1 MTRLAPF
8 GSPFSRLAGPLSR
21 LAGPLLLAPLLLT
34 AAPRSPLAHDAGYY
48 GLQARW
54 ILQSGHWLA
63 PLWFGEPVYDRSIG
77 VQWLMALSLKLFP
90 WPWAEALPALLAA
103 VASLLLS
110 GWLARLLLPQLPA
123 AGPLTMALLALTPL
137 WLNYAHLPTQDMP
150 LLAVELAGIAALVNC
165 GPEGGGHFRGP
176 VRGPAASR
184 PAGAQPAD
192 SSPVMPLLVGLAP
205 GLAFLIKG
213 FMVAL
218 PILAIAPYLL
228 LERRHLLRRS
238 AFWLGL
244 ALGWLPAAL
253 WLALSLH
260 SYGMEVVGGLW
271 QKLLFLSR
279 ADVYAAGPFYYLWN
293 IPANTAPWILAA
305 LLGWPIAWRLPL
317 ERGQRLLLL
326 LYPLLLLL
334 LLSLFRTKTPYYG
347 LQLTPWIA
355 MAASLGLQRCC
366 QLDRPWRRPLQL
378 ALGALAAALLLAATL
393 LLAALIWPAA
403 PLQKQLAAAEGL
415 PAPAL
420 LALAAAG
427 LGGCWLASCLMQK
440 PRRRLLALLAGPWLA
455 LALLTQAG
463 LFSDRSPALR
473 RALAP
478 PAVQRLLAQRPIQ
491 AAATAPLSGDDH
503 AQLILLA
510 LATPTT
516 PDQLLSVAAVAPGQR
531 LWLRRSELPAA
542 KDWRVLLEAP
552 ALRGWV
558 LAERAER
565 AEPAGGAEGAEGEGR
580 RSNSSPSSSNPSNS
594 SP

>member
-110 GWLARLLLPQLPA
+110 GWLARRLLPQLPA

-137 WLNYAHLPTQDMP
+137 WLNYAHLATQDMP

-165 GPEGGGHFRGP
+165 GPEGGGPGRG
-176 VRGPAASR
+176 AA
-184 PAGAQPAD
+184 A

-218 PILAIAPYLL
+218 PMLAIAPYLL
-228 LERRHLLRRS
+228 LERRQLLRRGG
-238 AFWLGL
+238 FWLGL
-244 ALGWLPAAL
+244 ALGWLPVAL
-253 WLALSLH
+253 WLALSLQ
-260 SYGMEVVGGLW
+260 SYGLELVGGLW

-393 LLAALIWPAA
+393 LMTALIWPAA
-403 PLQKQLAAAEGL
+403 PLQKQLAAADGL

-427 LGGCWLASCLMQK
+427 LGACWLASCLMQK
-440 PRRRLLALLAGPWLA
+440 PRRRLWALLAGPWLA

-478 PAVQRLLAQRPIQ
+478 PAVQNLLAERPIQ

-516 PDQLLSVAAVAPGQR
+516 PDQLLSAAAVAPGQR
-531 LWLRRSELPAA
+531 IWLRRSELPAG

-558 LAERAER
+558 LAERAE
-565 AEPAGGAEGAEGEGR
+565 PAEGAEGGEGGEGGER
-580 RSNSSPSSSNPSNS
+580 RSNSSPSSSSPSNS